1 MGRKAQLEGEVA
13 IRMPAAGDPRKRFRI
28 SIARLFAW
36 PQRMLLLFGIMTMS
50 SGLLRPQAAAEYG
63 GAVSKSGTAAVSA
76 PRVALPADATKAGNL
91 AHLPARNGQASE
103 EVNRRAFESRAG
115 KDAAKLMLRSL
126 PGKGVVR
133 IDGKPVGKTPLLL
146 VLAPGVYKIAID
158 GERMSS
164 AEKQVDLLPHET
176 REVVVSLESRYP
188 ARLQLR

>member
-1 MGRKAQLEGEVA
+1 
-13 IRMPAAGDPRKRFRI
+13 
-28 SIARLFAW
+28 
-36 PQRMLLLFGIMTMS
+36 
-50 SGLLRPQAAAEYG
+50 
-63 GAVSKSGTAAVSA
+63 
-76 PRVALPADATKAGNL
+76 
-91 AHLPARNGQASE
+91 
-103 EVNRRAFESRAG
+103 
-115 KDAAKLMLRSL
+115 MLRSL